1 MKGRPITDQGARAL
15 AAAVALQACLDWRLL
30 QQVVSGAR
38 RPWPVNGLN
47 MSQPQEEIRKLEA
60 FFLNGWYETLTDH
73 RGDVALALLQRDER
87 TKRHARIGRQGHQKR
102 KPGWNIDR
110 SWSELKDTVMRDK
123 LIQLGIYQKDVAR
136 EMGICCATLHYRM
149 CRGLKADD
157 LDAIREIIRS
167 KGICK
172 QVGGSR

>member
-15 AAAVALQACLDWRLL
+15 AAAVALQACLDFKLL

-102 KPGWNIDR
+102 ACDWNISR
-110 SWSELKDTVMRDK
+110 SWQDLPDEELREQ
-123 LIQLGIYQKDVAR
+123 LISQGIYQQDMAR
-136 EMGICCATLHYRM
+136 AMGISDWLLRK
-149 CRGLKADD
+149 RIRKGLSEEDVEE
-157 LDAIREIIRS
+157 IREIIRS

>member
-15 AAAVALQACLDWRLL
+15 AAAVALQACLDWKLL
-30 QQVVSGAR
+30 QQVVSGKR

-102 KPGWNIDR
+102 ACDWNISR
-110 SWSELKDTVMRDK
+110 SWQDLPDEELREQ
-123 LIQLGIYQKDVAR
+123 LISQGIYQQDMAR
-136 EMGICCATLHYRM
+136 ILGISTYLLRQ
-149 CRGLKADD
+149 RIRKGLTEEDIE
-157 LDAIREIIRS
+157 AIRKIIRG
-167 KGICK
+167 KALQAG
-172 QVGGSR
+172 RR